1 MTNSNANLQAQCTAS
16 ILLVRPANF
25 NFNEQ
30 TASTNAFQNSSELSG
45 NGRLIQIAALEEFN
59 GLQRLLETN
68 SVDTLVIEDTPLPV
82 KPCAVFPNNWIST
95 HQDGTVILYPMFAP
109 NRRAEVRWDIIET
122 LKQKYVVNRV
132 FDYSS
137 WAEDN
142 IFLEG
147 TGSLTLDRTHKVAYA
162 CLSPRTHLL
171 LLQTWAQKMGYEL
184 FAFNAVDSFGQPIYH
199 TNVMMTVGEHFVAI
213 VLDSIPDIFD
223 KNKIIQKLE
232 KTEKEIIPLSFEQMR
247 NFAGNM
253 LEIKNRFNER
263 LIILSEQALKS
274 LTNIQIKTLAKY
286 AKLLAAPLYTI
297 EKFGGGS
304 ARCMLAEIHLP
315 LK

>member
-1 MTNSNANLQAQCTAS
+1 MMNPNPTLQAQCTAN
-16 ILLVRPANF
+16 ILLIRPANF

-45 NGRLIQIAALEEFN
+45 NGRLIQVAALEEFN
-59 GLQRLLETN
+59 GLQRLLETH
-68 SVDTLVIEDTPLPV
+68 SVNTLVIEDTPLPA
-82 KPCAVFPNNWIST
+82 KPCAIFPNNWIST

-109 NRRAEVRWDIIET
+109 NRRTEVRADIVET
-122 LKQKYVVNRV
+122 LKQKYIVNRV
-132 FDYSS
+132 LDYAS

-147 TGSLTLDRTHKVAYA
+147 TGSLVLDRTHKVAYA

-171 LLQTWAQKMGYEL
+171 LLQTWAQKMEYEL
-184 FAFNAVDSFGQPIYH
+184 LAFNAVDSFGQAIYH
-199 TNVMMTVGEHFVAI
+199 TNVMMAIGEHFAAI
-213 VLDSIPDIFD
+213 VLDSISDIFD
-223 KNKIIQKLE
+223 RNRIIQKLE

-263 LIILSEQALKS
+263 LIVLSEQALKS
-274 LTNIQIKTLAKY
+274 LNNAQIKALAKY

-304 ARCMLAEIHLP
+304 ARCMLAEIFLP